1 MNDSIA
7 GSQIRFILDAKDK
20 EIRAGRMTG
29 SSGKNPR
36 GESYDFTNYYMLRND
51 KPHIPVVG
59 EFHFSRFAYLQWEE
73 ELLKMKAGGVNIVA
87 SYVFWNFHE
96 EQEGEFNWSGNLNL
110 RHFVDLCGKHELPL
124 IVRIGPFC
132 HGEVRNGGMPDW
144 LFSYPFEVRS
154 NDEGYLHYAKRLY
167 REIARQLNGC
177 FYQEGG
183 PIIGVQLEN
192 EYMHAGAPMDAW
204 GYTREKYISSGR
216 DGREHLK
223 MLRHIAEEVGMK
235 PMFYTATAWGNA
247 AVPEEGTLPMLAG
260 YAYTPWIPNQ
270 PPSREYL
277 FQDLHMNPVEE
288 VDYDSLEYPAAY
300 CELAGGMQVSYHARP
315 VVDADSVEAMTI
327 VKLANG
333 SNLIGYYMYH
343 GGTNPVGQKTY
354 MNEQALP
361 KMTYDYQAPLG
372 EFGRIGES
380 YDRIRTLSMF
390 LEAYGELLAP
400 MGSVIPEEQH
410 SITPE
415 NMMDLRWSV
424 RQQEGSGFLFMNNY
438 QDHVALPDR
447 DIQLELHTGKGTA
460 FYPREGTMQ
469 LKSRMAAILPFHMN
483 LNGMK
488 IISATVQPLTRF
500 MVNQELTA
508 VFYAH
513 EGMAPEYVIDATSVT
528 NVDMSEGPV
537 SEQGNEVIIHPMAGM
552 VHHLGITTSD
562 GTVIRIITLT
572 REEAL
577 HAYRFHVGGE
587 ERLVISS
594 SHLYV
599 QNEMLIC
606 NSLEQTEFEV
616 SFYPA
621 PVHVSPSKYA
631 VSSQSKRG
639 IFDTY
644 TFQVSPYE
652 PAVEVDYPK
661 EYAATL
667 RLDTAWPEQVDDVWV
682 EIDYEGDVAAAHI
695 HHQILTDHI
704 HYGHSWMLGLKQ
716 SRHLLADHE
725 LRLSITPIRRGTI
738 KSYVNQAYVERF
750 EGVEIGK
757 FNEIRVRPHY
767 RVGLIIAGREDTS
780 SKSKSTRVN

>member
-1 MNDSIA
+1 
-7 GSQIRFILDAKDK
+7 
-20 EIRAGRMTG
+20 
-29 SSGKNPR
+29 
-36 GESYDFTNYYMLRND
+36 
-51 KPHIPVVG
+51 
-59 EFHFSRFAYLQWEE
+59 
-73 ELLKMKAGGVNIVA
+73 
-87 SYVFWNFHE
+87 
-96 EQEGEFNWSGNLNL
+96 
-110 RHFVDLCGKHELPL
+110 
-124 IVRIGPFC
+124 
-132 HGEVRNGGMPDW
+132 
-144 LFSYPFEVRS
+144 
-154 NDEGYLHYAKRLY
+154 
-167 REIARQLNGC
+167 
-177 FYQEGG
+177 
-183 PIIGVQLEN
+183 
-192 EYMHAGAPMDAW
+192 
-204 GYTREKYISSGR
+204 
-216 DGREHLK
+216 

-235 PMFYTATAWGNA
+235 PMFYTATAWGKA

-277 FQDLHMNPVEE
+277 FRDLHMNPVEE

-333 SNLIGYYMYH
+333 SNLVGYYMYH
-343 GGTNPVGQKTY
+343 GGTNPIGKNSH

-361 KMTYDYQAPLG
+361 KMTYDYQSPLG

-400 MGSVIPEEQH
+400 MGCVVPDGQQL
-410 SITPE
+410 ITPE
-415 NMMDLRWSV
+415 NTLDLRWSV
-424 RQQEGSGFLFMNNY
+424 RQQAGSGFLFINNY
-438 QDHVALPDR
+438 QDHVGMPDQ
-447 DIQLELHTGKGTA
+447 DIQLELHTSKGTA
-460 FYPREGTMQ
+460 SYPREGTMR
-469 LKSRMAAILPFHMN
+469 LKSGMAAILPFHMN

-488 IISATVQPLTRF
+488 IISATVQPLIRF

-513 EGMAPEYVIDATSVT
+513 EGMAPEYVVDATSVT
-528 NVDMSEGPV
+528 NVDMPEGTV
-537 SEQGNEVIIHPMAGM
+537 SEQGNEVVIHPIAGKD
-552 VHHLGITTSD
+552 HHLRITTSD
-562 GTVIRIITLT
+562 GVGIRIITLT

-577 HAYRFHVGGE
+577 NAYRFRVDGE

-594 SHLYV
+594 SHLYM

-606 NSLEQTEFEV
+606 TSVEQSEIEV

-621 PVHVSPSKYA
+621 PEHVSASEYA
-631 VSSQSKRG
+631 VSSQSKPG
-639 IFDTY
+639 IFGTY

-682 EIDYEGDVAAAHI
+682 EIDYEGDVATAHI
-695 HHQILTDHI
+695 HHQMLTDHI

-716 SRHLLADHE
+716 SRHLLADHA
-725 LRLSITPIRRGTI
+725 LRLSITPIRKGTTE
-738 KSYVNQAYVERF
+738 SYVNQAYVERF

-757 FNEIRVRPHY
+757 FNEIRVRPQY
-767 RVGLIIAGREDTS
+767 RVGLVLTGVR
-780 SKSKSTRVN
+780 

>member
-1 MNDSIA
+1 MNDTIA
-7 GSQIRFILDAKDK
+7 GSQIRFILDAEDK

-29 SSGKNPR
+29 SGGKSPR
-36 GESYDFTNYYMLRND
+36 GESYDFTNYYMTRNA

-73 ELLKMKAGGVNIVA
+73 ELLKMKAGGVSIVA

-154 NDEGYLHYAKRLY
+154 NDEGYLYYAKRLY

-183 PIIGVQLEN
+183 PVIGVQLEN

-204 GYTREKYISSGR
+204 GYTREKYITSGR
-216 DGREHLK
+216 DGRKHLK

-277 FQDLHMNPVEE
+277 FRDLHMNPVEE

-333 SNLIGYYMYH
+333 SNLVGYYMYH
-343 GGTNPVGQKTY
+343 GGTNPIGKNSY

-361 KMTYDYQAPLG
+361 KMTYDYQSPLG
-372 EFGRIGES
+372 EFGRVGES

-390 LEAYGELLAP
+390 LEGYGELLAP
-400 MGSVIPEEQH
+400 MGCVVPDEQH

-415 NMMDLRWSV
+415 NTMDLRWSV
-424 RQQEGSGFLFMNNY
+424 RQQDGSGFLFMNNY
-438 QDHVALPDR
+438 QDHVAMPDR
-447 DIQLELHTGKGTA
+447 DIQLELHTSKGTVL
-460 FYPREGTMQ
+460 YPREGTMQ
-469 LKSRMAAILPFHMN
+469 LKSGMAAILPFHMN

-513 EGMAPEYVIDATSVT
+513 DGMMPEYVIDASSVT
-528 NVDMSEGPV
+528 NVDMPEGTV
-537 SEQGNEVIIHPMAGM
+537 SEQGNEVVIHPIAGKD
-552 VHHLGITTSD
+552 HHLRITTSD
-562 GTVIRIITLT
+562 GMVIRIITLT

-577 HAYRFHVGGE
+577 QAYRFRVGGE

-606 NSLEQTEFEV
+606 TYMEQPEMEV

-621 PVHVSPSKYA
+621 PEHVSASKYA
-631 VSSQSKRG
+631 ASSQSKQG
-639 IFDTY
+639 IFGTY

-667 RLDTAWPEQVDDVWV
+667 RLDTAWPEQVDDVWI

-695 HHQILTDHI
+695 HHQMLTDHI

-716 SRHLLADHE
+716 SRHLLADQT
-725 LRLSITPIRRGTI
+725 LRLSITPIRKGTTE
-738 KSYVNQAYVERF
+738 SYVNQAYVERF

-757 FNEIRVRPHY
+757 FNEIRVRPQY
-767 RVGLIIAGREDTS
+767 RVGLVLAGVREDT
-780 SKSKSTRVN
+780 

>member
-7 GSQIRFILDAKDK
+7 GSQIRFVLDAKDK

-29 SSGKNPR
+29 SGGKNPR
-36 GESYDFTNYYMLRND
+36 GETYDFTNYYMVHND

-110 RHFVDLCGKHELPL
+110 RHFVDLCGKHQLPL

-154 NDEGYLHYAKRLY
+154 NDEGYLYYAKRLY

-183 PIIGVQLEN
+183 PVIAVQLEN

-223 MLRHIAEEVGMK
+223 VLRGIAEEVGMH

-277 FQDLHMNPVEE
+277 FRDLHMNPVEE
-288 VDYDSLEYPAAY
+288 VDYDSPEYPAAY

-315 VVDADSVEAMTI
+315 IVDADSVEAMTI

-333 SNLIGYYMYH
+333 SNLVGYYMYH

-400 MGSVIPEEQH
+400 MGSVIPEDQH
-410 SITPE
+410 AITPE
-415 NMMDLRWSV
+415 NTMDLRWSV

-438 QDHVALPDR
+438 QDHMVLPDR
-447 DIQLELHTGKGTA
+447 DIQLQLHTGKGAA

-469 LKSRMAAILPFHMN
+469 LKSGMAAILPFHMN
-483 LNGMK
+483 LDGMK

-513 EGMAPEYVIDATSVT
+513 DGMTAEYVIDATSVT
-528 NVDMSEGPV
+528 NVDMPEGAV
-537 SEQGNEVIIHPMAGM
+537 SKQRNEVVIHPIAGKD
-552 VHHLGITTSD
+552 HHLQITTSD
-562 GTVIRIITLT
+562 GMVIRIITLT

-577 HAYRFHVGGE
+577 HTYRFHLGGE

-606 NSLEQTEFEV
+606 NSLEQPEFEV

-621 PVHVSPSKYA
+621 PEHVLPSKYA

-639 IFDTY
+639 IFGTY
-644 TFQVSPYE
+644 TFQVSSYE

-695 HHQILTDHI
+695 HHQMLTDHI
-704 HYGHSWMLGLKQ
+704 HYGHNWMLGLKQ
-716 SRHLLADHE
+716 SRHLLADHA
-725 LRLSITPIRRGTI
+725 LRLSITPIRRGTTE
-738 KSYVNQAYVERF
+738 SYVNQAYVERF

-757 FNEIRVRPHY
+757 FNEIRVIPHY

-780 SKSKSTRVN
+780 SKSKSTIVN

>member
-1 MNDSIA
+1 MNDNIA
-7 GSQIRFILDAKDK
+7 GSQIRFILDAEDK

-29 SSGKNPR
+29 SGGKSPR
-36 GESYDFTNYYMLRND
+36 GESYDFTNYYMTRNA

-110 RHFVDLCGKHELPL
+110 RHFVDLCSKHELPL

-154 NDEGYLHYAKRLY
+154 NDEGYLYYAKRLY

-183 PIIGVQLEN
+183 PVIGVQLEN

-204 GYTREKYISSGR
+204 GYTREKYITSGR

-235 PMFYTATAWGNA
+235 PMFYTATAWGKA

-270 PPSREYL
+270 PPSREYV
-277 FQDLHMNPVEE
+277 FRDLHMNPVEE

-333 SNLIGYYMYH
+333 SNLVGYYMYH
-343 GGTNPVGQKTY
+343 GGTNPIGKNSY

-361 KMTYDYQAPLG
+361 KMTYDYQSPLG
-372 EFGRIGES
+372 EFGRVGES
-380 YDRIRTLSMF
+380 YDRIRSLSMF

-400 MGSVIPEEQH
+400 MGCVISDGQQ

-415 NMMDLRWSV
+415 NTLDLRWSV
-424 RQQEGSGFLFMNNY
+424 RQQDGSGFLFMNNY
-438 QDHVALPDR
+438 QDHVAMPDR
-447 DIQLELHTGKGTA
+447 DIQLELHTSKGTA
-460 FYPREGTMQ
+460 SYPREGTMR
-469 LKSRMAAILPFHMN
+469 LKSGMAAILPFHMN

-513 EGMAPEYVIDATSVT
+513 EGMAPEYVVDATSVT
-528 NVDMSEGPV
+528 NVDMPEGTV
-537 SEQGNEVIIHPMAGM
+537 SEQGNEVVIHPIAGKD
-552 VHHLGITTSD
+552 HHLRITTSD
-562 GTVIRIITLT
+562 GVIIRIITLT

-577 HAYRFHVGGE
+577 QTYRFRVGGE

-606 NSLEQTEFEV
+606 TSVEQPEMEV

-621 PVHVSPSKYA
+621 PEHVSASKYA
-631 VSSQSKRG
+631 VSSQSKQG
-639 IFDTY
+639 IFGTY

-667 RLDTAWPEQVDDVWV
+667 RLDTAWPEQVNDVWV
-682 EIDYEGDVAAAHI
+682 EIDYEGDVATAHI
-695 HHQILTDHI
+695 HHQMLTDHI

-716 SRHLLADHE
+716 SRHLLADHA
-725 LRLSITPIRRGTI
+725 LRLSINPIRKGTTE
-738 KSYVNQAYVERF
+738 SYVNQAYVERF
-750 EGVEIGK
+750 EGVEIGT
-757 FNEIRVRPHY
+757 FNEIRVRPQY
-767 RVGLIIAGREDTS
+767 RVGLVLAGVREDT
-780 SKSKSTRVN
+780 